1 MAIAK
6 NKKDQTSIIDKSCRQ
21 LNLFDLF
28 ELYGDSPVYTN
39 NVISDKSYPYPNQ
52 QDIIQNLLEEK
63 NVLVSYVKNE
73 KPDNY
78 INKQSTLY
86 FTGKRF
92 PSNIELKSIYY
103 FMPYF
108 KGIGIRDIY
117 IVRKLKV
124 GNYSDDSNKPDYRLA
139 FEIEL
144 IGQLLDDYVKIPLKI
159 WRTYSNYKLKDIIEL
174 QSNLNHKKDRLVFN
188 TILQND

>member
-1 MAIAK
+1 M
-6 NKKDQTSIIDKSCRQ
+6 
-21 LNLFDLF
+21 
-28 ELYGDSPVYTN
+28 
-39 NVISDKSYPYPNQ
+39 
-52 QDIIQNLLEEK
+52 
-63 NVLVSYVKNE
+63 VSYVKNE

-78 INKQSTLY
+78 INKLSTLY

>member
-1 MAIAK
+1 
-6 NKKDQTSIIDKSCRQ
+6 
-21 LNLFDLF
+21 
-28 ELYGDSPVYTN
+28 
-39 NVISDKSYPYPNQ
+39 
-52 QDIIQNLLEEK
+52 
-63 NVLVSYVKNE
+63 
-73 KPDNY
+73 
-78 INKQSTLY
+78 
-86 FTGKRF
+86 
-92 PSNIELKSIYY
+92 
-103 FMPYF
+103 MPYF
-108 KGIGIRDIY
+108 KGIWIRDIY

-124 GNYSDDSNKPDYRLA
+124 GNYNDDSNKPDYRLA